1 MLFLDKRKGRD
12 RGLKTSYIEQANKK
26 KFCLRLTWYLQY
38 TFPRFSFHS
47 HHFSF
52 ITLVDYMMINMM
64 QTVITNS
71 TNDIVDG
78 LHAHLLHVP
87 PEEKLCS
94 TELDVTLEDARPEG
108 APQTPF
114 FLVDVVLEPTELSL
128 DPSRKVT
135 KDIFRQVVNLWED
148 DLTAVRS
155 LIGDNIYN
163 PFTKYFTVKLLL

>member
-1 MLFLDKRKGRD
+1 
-12 RGLKTSYIEQANKK
+12 
-26 KFCLRLTWYLQY
+26 
-38 TFPRFSFHS
+38 
-47 HHFSF
+47 
-52 ITLVDYMMINMM
+52 MINMM

-71 TNDIVDG
+71 TNDIVNG
-78 LHAHLLHVP
+78 LYAHLLHVP

-94 TELDVTLEDARPEG
+94 TELDVTLEDARPED

-114 FLVDVVLEPTELSL
+114 LLVDVVLEPAQLSL
-128 DPSRKVT
+128 DPSRTVT

-163 PFTKYFTVKLLL
+163 PFTKYLYRKIIYTMF